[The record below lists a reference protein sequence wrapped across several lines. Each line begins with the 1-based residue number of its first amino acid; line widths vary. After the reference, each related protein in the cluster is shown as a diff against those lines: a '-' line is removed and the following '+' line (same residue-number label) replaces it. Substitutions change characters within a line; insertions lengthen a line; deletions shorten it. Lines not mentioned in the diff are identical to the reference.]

1 MNSYLTMMPNQ
12 CMCSYGHKRLIQEY
26 WHYSLN
32 DVKFIDTVVH
42 RLIIIVKL
50 LFNFA
55 PADIGLREEVK
66 DPGKERWV
74 S

>member
-1 MNSYLTMMPNQ
+1 MM
-12 CMCSYGHKRLIQEY
+12 L
-26 WHYSLN
+26 
-32 DVKFIDTVVH
+32 KFIDTVVH

-66 DPGKERWV
+66 DPGKERETSELGWCACNIV
-74 S
+74 VLYSN